1 MRLIGMLLL
10 ACVVVA
16 AAKFVLGILFV
27 AFCVLLLWGALT
39 RPKEALGFMVLSI
52 AASLVQVHPWIS
64 LVVFGVGA
72 ALLTVQRAL

>member
-1 MRLIGMLLL
+1 MLLL

-39 RPKEALGFMVLSI
+39 KPKEALGFMVLCI
-52 AASLVQVHPWIS
+52 AAGLVQVHPWIC
-64 LVVFGVGA
+64 LIVFGAGA
-72 ALLTVQRAL
+72 ALLAVRS